1 MGNEFTKDFLELED
15 ALENGLKELEQ
26 IMTNHNFIREEWE
39 AYWEVRKS
47 MSNRVVML
55 ARKVGAY
62 EDPFCRVHA
71 HAFLHFKDECP
82 ECQNQTKEAQQINQ

>member
-1 MGNEFTKDFLELED
+1 
-15 ALENGLKELEQ
+15 
-26 IMTNHNFIREEWE
+26 
-39 AYWEVRKS
+39 

-71 HAFLHFKDECP
+71 HAFLHIKDKCP